1 MKFIQFGFII
11 SLIAVFIT
19 VLSSHSFGQSSDSN
33 IASDILNNKTLTVPN
48 SVKNFVILIPNEA
61 HESPEL
67 PKDQRLINQPYVPQ
81 NLVVDPGTK
90 IAWFA
95 GDVGHMRKVILEDEN
110 SNEIFNS
117 ILKFNSASKALPFNQ
132 SGKFTYF
139 ETKANKDD
147 PNFVMKGSVTVTGP
161 EPNSSIDISNNSLKS
176 NFDTLSIIMIPT
188 KDINKHAKILNDNSL
203 NILDQYSFKDLRQ
216 TAGGGANQT
225 LLVLGSNGPIDA
237 TISTLKKITST
248 LPYS

>member
-81 NLVVDPGTK
+81 NLVIGPNTK
-90 IAWFA
+90 VIWFV
-95 GDVGHMRKVILEDEN
+95 GDVGHTRKVTLTDEN
-110 SNEIFNS
+110 SKKIYNS
-117 ILKFNSASKALPFNQ
+117 VLHFNSASQPLSLNQ
-132 SGKFTYF
+132 TGQYTYSESGANKEDPKFVMEGSISVVGSNRSYMHI
-139 ETKANKDD
+139 KANST
-147 PNFVMKGSVTVTGP
+147 NGS
-161 EPNSSIDISNNSLKS
+161 L
-176 NFDTLSIIMIPT
+176 
-188 KDINKHAKILNDNSL
+188 DNM
-203 NILDQYSFKDLRQ
+203 
-216 TAGGGANQT
+216 
-225 LLVLGSNGPIDA
+225 
-237 TISTLKKITST
+237 
-248 LPYS
+248 